1 MPARKPITEHE
12 TEMVVITEDNLPLP
26 TPDITWTQG
35 VYRGGIVT
43 LSPILDSTG
52 TTLLYYQ
59 LPNGDL
65 VHPSD
70 ILAPP
75 AQPKPAK

>member
-1 MPARKPITEHE
+1 MPPKSQIVTAEP
-12 TEMVVITEDNLPLP
+12 EMIVITEDNLPLP
-26 TPDITWTQG
+26 KPDITWTQG

-52 TTLLYYQ
+52 TSLLYYQ

-65 VHPSD
+65 IPPGD

-75 AQPKPAK
+75 SQPKPNK